1 VVEAPGGN
9 REFRNEVK
17 SPDGEGP
24 CDQNRLELL
33 RGNVLLLG
41 KELTPLTGLGQSTQH
56 LWP

>member
-41 KELTPLTGLGQSTQH
+41 KELTPLTGLGQSAQH
-56 LWP
+56 L